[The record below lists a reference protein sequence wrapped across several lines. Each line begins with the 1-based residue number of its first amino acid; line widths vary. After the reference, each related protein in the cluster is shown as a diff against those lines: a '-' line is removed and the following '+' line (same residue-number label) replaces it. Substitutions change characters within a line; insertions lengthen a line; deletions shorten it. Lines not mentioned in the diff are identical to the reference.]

1 MMSKAL
7 PWTSVRRIRHGM
19 VVLAAACMLAL
30 TQHSESRADALKD
43 DAVSRLSRSHDP
55 EISIAIGRLYVKQA
69 AIRAARARLARQG
82 AAAGLGRNW
91 TPATPEW
98 VAAEQALMARVP
110 PIVASGVDDPAWF
123 YAAWAKEADRLLNAE
138 EADELA
144 NHFSTP
150 GGREQRVT
158 IELLM
163 VGETVMANYTMT
175 DRIQYTMADTRAEIE
190 HLQSVWWKREPF
202 AVRNFSKDPGAMR
215 FATRNP
221 GIKYA
226 KMLAL
231 RGVGSVIDH
240 LDAVARTAVAAVEA
254 DAPEVDS
261 LIASVPRR

>member
-1 MMSKAL
+1 MSHTLRGTA
-7 PWTSVRRIRHGM
+7 TRRIRNTF
-19 VVLAAACMLAL
+19 VLLAAACAL
-30 TQHSESRADALKD
+30 VLTTPTASYADALKD
-43 DAVSRLSRSHDP
+43 DAVQRLARSHDP

-69 AIRAARARLARQG
+69 ALRAARARLARQG

-91 TPATPEW
+91 SPASPEW

-110 PIVASGVDDPAWF
+110 PIVATRLDDPEWF
-123 YAAWAKEADRLLNAE
+123 HAAWAKEADRLLNAE

-144 NHFSTP
+144 NHFATP

-190 HLQSVWWKREPF
+190 HLQSVWWNRDPF
-202 AVRNFSKDPGAMR
+202 AVRDFSKDPGTMR
-215 FATRNP
+215 FATSNP

-226 KMLAL
+226 KMLAM

-240 LDAVARTAVAAVEA
+240 LDTVAKVAVAAVEA